1 MPPPACSVPSC
12 SRAPFSG
19 TPKLDL
25 TNQIISVPDLDYSL
39 KTGDILLNVGKTL
52 FNKKIVNMMR
62 EKAVLNIRDVY
73 NENKLSLDSAFNR
86 SITPQIATS
95 GNSQEIQVTGMVIK
109 KDNLLFQVR
118 LRGLLTILVKG

>member
-1 MPPPACSVPSC
+1 
-12 SRAPFSG
+12 
-19 TPKLDL
+19 
-25 TNQIISVPDLDYSL
+25 
-39 KTGDILLNVGKTL
+39 
-52 FNKKIVNMMR
+52 MMR